1 MDATQRDE
9 REGCNKGCLAIV
21 AVCILIDIAM
31 VWAIWQIVQFVGWLL
46 TTMASA

>member
-9 REGCNKGCLAIV
+9 RGGCNKGCLAIV

-31 VWAIWQIVQFVGWLL
+31 FWAIWQIVQFIGWLL
-46 TTMASA
+46 IITASA